1 MISLNE
7 IYGHFDKILSKAILE
22 TLYMSFAS
30 TGFGFILGL
39 ILGTILYVTSKDG
52 LYENKVAYRVLDF
65 IINMFRSF
73 PFLVLIIV
81 LIPFTKFLVGRS
93 TGTSA
98 AIVPLTIGVA
108 PFIAKLVQTS
118 FSEVDKGVIE
128 AAKSYGAS
136 RLQIIFKVVLSE
148 ALPSIINGVTLT
160 LIVVI
165 GFSAMAGI
173 VGAGGLGDVAIKYG
187 YQRFRTDIMI
197 ETVILLVVL
206 VQVIQVFGDFAHKV
220 TKSGKNHLVY
230 IYIAVFVSVV
240 IFTSPE
246 FLKLLK

>member
-7 IYGHFDKILSKAILE
+7 IYGHFDKILLKAINE

-30 TGFGFILGL
+30 TSFGFLLGL
-39 ILGTILYVTSKDG
+39 IFGIILYVTAKDG
-52 LYENKVAYRVLDF
+52 LYENKIAYRILDF
-65 IINMFRSF
+65 IINMLRSF

-81 LIPFTKFLVGRS
+81 LIPFTRYLMGRS

-136 RLQIIFKVVLSE
+136 RIQIIFRVVLCE
-148 ALPSIINGVTLT
+148 ALPSLINGITLT

-173 VGAGGLGDVAIKYG
+173 VGGGGLGDVAIKYG

-197 ETVILLVVL
+197 ETVVLLVIL
-206 VQVIQVFGDFAHKV
+206 VQAIQLFGDFVYKI
-220 TKSGKNHLVY
+220 TKSGKNYLVC
-230 IYIAVFVSVV
+230 IYIAIFILIV
-240 IFTSPE
+240 IFTSPD
-246 FLKLLK
+246 FAKLIN